1 MIILINIE
9 LESSYVKKRPTWNHT
24 YQMPQKAMTVFH
36 MDATI
41 LTAPSVDWEE
51 RGKVHF
57 QNKRQGNITLH

>member
-41 LTAPSVDWEE
+41 LTAPSVD
-51 RGKVHF
+51 
-57 QNKRQGNITLH
+57 

>member
-36 MDATI
+36 MKEVKYIFKTKDKET
-41 LTAPSVDWEE
+41 
-51 RGKVHF
+51 
-57 QNKRQGNITLH
+57 